1 MPMPEELRV
10 FVRAALYLG
19 VITVVYW
26 FVSYEKAG
34 TLLLGF
40 MFVAAVLFAATARKL
55 GRPTERTG
63 GGVLR
68 RAVSLVALDDAGGE
82 VPAPLAVEEEPV
94 VTASPWPLLA
104 GGALML
110 VGLGLLYGP
119 WLWIPGAALGALTA
133 WGWIT
138 QTDA

>member
-10 FVRAALYLG
+10 FVRAALYLAA
-19 VITVVYW
+19 ITSIYW

-34 TLLLGF
+34 TILLGG
-40 MFVAAVLFAATARKL
+40 MFVAAVSFVVAARKL
-55 GRPTERTG
+55 GRPTERRPG
-63 GGVLR
+63 GLLR
-68 RAVSLVALDDAGGE
+68 RAASLVALDDPGGE
-82 VPAPLAVEEEPV
+82 VAPPLEVEQEPV

-104 GGALML
+104 AGAAML

-119 WLWIPGAALGALTA
+119 WLWVPGAGLGVLTA
-133 WGWIT
+133 WGWLT